1 MYQPV
6 IDKYYMV
13 EVQLTSVG
21 ANAVIP
27 FKDIPQL
34 REKMRDV
41 KTIGITAYTAAQLA
55 TSPLGLTVIA
65 AANVTG
71 IVVTFVTD
79 LKEEIYRMPLIDLV
93 SGSNSG
99 LIRIFREKKI
109 NFPKSY
115 ITILTPGTLA
125 VNQSVPFGIIYKA
138 E

>member
-6 IDKYYMV
+6 IDYFYMV

-21 ANAVIP
+21 VNAVIP

-34 REKMRDV
+34 RKAMKDV
-41 KTIGITAYTAAQLA
+41 KSIGITAYTANQLA

-79 LKEEIYRMPLIDLV
+79 LSEEIYRMPLNDLV
-93 SGSNSG
+93 SANNSG
-99 LIRIFREKKI
+99 LIRIFKEKKI

-115 ITILTPGTLA
+115 ITILNAGTLA
-125 VNQSVPFGIIYKA
+125 VNQSVPFGIIYRP
-138 E
+138 